1 LSEWNSIIFQLGFGA
16 ISGFAV
22 GYAFKKVL
30 KLTLIISGLLILALM
45 YLQWQGILNV
55 NYEELFQKVEGWIKG
70 MMGEGSTIVSQAV
83 ANLPFAA
90 AFLAGFALGL
100 KKG

>member
-1 LSEWNSIIFQLGFGA
+1 MSEWNSIIFQLGFGA
-16 ISGFAV
+16 IAGFAV

-30 KLTLIISGLLILALM
+30 KLTLIIVGLLILALI

-55 NYEELFQKVEGWIKG
+55 NYEELIRKVEEWIRG
-70 MMGEGSTIVSQAV
+70 FMGEGTSIISQVV

-90 AFLAGFALGL
+90 AFLAGFALGF